1 MSTTYDKTLD
11 IRNEQCPLP
20 LVKSSQAVKELPL
33 GDVLRILANDPGL
46 MAVQILAKT
55 AKNIEEL
62 ELETTQADGEQV
74 HSIYLRRTN

>member
-1 MSTTYDKTLD
+1 MSPTYDKTLD
-11 IRNEQCPLP
+11 IRKEQCPLP

-33 GDVLRILANDPGL
+33 GDVLRVLANDPGL
-46 MAVQILAKT
+46 MAVQMLAKT

-74 HSIYLRRTN
+74 HIIYLRRTN

>member
-1 MSTTYDKTLD
+1 
-11 IRNEQCPLP
+11 

>member
-1 MSTTYDKTLD
+1 MSPTYDKTLD

-33 GDVLRILANDPGL
+33 GDVLRVLANDPGL
-46 MAVQILAKT
+46 MAVQMLAKT

-74 HSIYLRRTN
+74 HIIYLRRTN

>member
-1 MSTTYDKTLD
+1 MSPTYDKTLD

-46 MAVQILAKT
+46 MAVQMLAKT

-74 HSIYLRRTN
+74 HIIYLRRTN

>member
-1 MSTTYDKTLD
+1 MRPTYDKTLD

-46 MAVQILAKT
+46 MAVQMLAKT

-74 HSIYLRRTN
+74 HIIYLRRTN

>member
-1 MSTTYDKTLD
+1 MSPTYDKTLD

-33 GDVLRILANDPGL
+33 GDVLRVLANDPGL
-46 MAVQILAKT
+46 MAVQMLAKT

-62 ELETTQADGEQV
+62 ELETTQGDGEQV
-74 HSIYLRRTN
+74 HIIYLRRTN

>member
-1 MSTTYDKTLD
+1 MRPTYDKTLD

-33 GDVLRILANDPGL
+33 GDVLRVLANDPGL
-46 MAVQILAKT
+46 MAVQMLAKT

-74 HSIYLRRTN
+74 HIIYLRRTN